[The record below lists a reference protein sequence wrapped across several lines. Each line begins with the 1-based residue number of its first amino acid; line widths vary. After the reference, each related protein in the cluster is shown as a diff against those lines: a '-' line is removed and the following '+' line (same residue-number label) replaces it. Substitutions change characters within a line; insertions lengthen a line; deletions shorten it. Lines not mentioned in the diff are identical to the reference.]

1 MRTHA
6 HWVLIA
12 LLLVV
17 LALSTVACG
26 GSQPGGGGTPG
37 PTPTVGS
44 GY

>member
-1 MRTHA
+1 MRTMHR
-6 HWVLIA
+6 WVLMA
-12 LLLVV
+12 LLLVLV
-17 LALSTVACG
+17 ALGTVACG

>member
-6 HWVLIA
+6 QWVLMA

-17 LALSTVACG
+17 LTLGAVACG
-26 GSQPGGGGTPG
+26 GSQPGGTPG
-37 PTPTVGS
+37 STPTVGS